1 MSRDPQSLTSLP
13 VSPNEERQAR
23 VGQYVLAM
31 SLRLV
36 CLYACFIVPGW
47 WVLIPVAGVVVLPLV
62 AVAFANVVN
71 SSKSKSLRARESN
84 VPSLTSF
91 TP

>member
-13 VSPNEERQAR
+13 VSPTEERQAR
-23 VGQYVLAM
+23 LGQYMLAM
-31 SLRLV
+31 VLRLV

-62 AVAFANVVN
+62 AVALANVVN